1 MPTSRTI
8 QSSVLLKWENPPS
21 RFSNTG
27 LSITLATLHL
37 QKREELSPS
46 SMEVTGTSGLVPSPQ
61 SEAVA
66 SELQELSLQPA
77 PDPVPLQERKNVLQ
91 LKLQQR
97 RTREELVSQGI
108 MPPLKSP
115 AAFHEQRRSLER
127 ARTEDYL
134 KRKIRCRPERS
145 ELVRMHI
152 LEETSAEPSL
162 QAKQLQLKRARLADD
177 LNDKISHRPGPIEL
191 VHKNI
196 LSVSCPVHSPLDSP
210 KGTGGE
216 SSSLDED
223 SSDALSPDQPTSHDS
238 PLSAVPQLSPSDVLT
253 QNGDMSPS
261 QFLTQSPPPPP
272 PPPSQVNGSD
282 SSPFPKMTNGMTGT
296 SVNSR
301 TSAGQVKQSQAK
313 STSERPPQRP
323 KKPKDNKPK
332 VKKLKYHQYIP
343 PDQKADK
350 ERPPQ
355 MDSSYA
361 KLLQQ
366 QQLFL
371 QLQILSQQQQHY
383 NYHTIL
389 PAPPKPP
396 SEQSPTANS
405 GPSPSRSVPT
415 TTTPTPSSQSGA
427 ARQSQTAVGGAKPGT
442 LPANLD
448 EFKVAELK
456 QELKLRG
463 LTVSGTKNDLIERLR
478 NYQEQN
484 GGTAAVV
491 KNGMS
496 QPSQQGMTSAVSA
509 VTTSP
514 TTTTTPDHQSGEG
527 GFKLALSSLA
537 HVVPGR
543 VMRFGSTSS
552 SPPVSP
558 TPSERSLA
566 GMSPDETSCN
576 GDMFGEMVS
585 SPLTQLTLHPSPQHP
600 SNVSPLSQPLSKV
613 KEEIQSS
620 CSLSRPS
627 PATCQPP
634 EPLPGAATDLMDKD
648 QMLQE
653 KDKQIE
659 ELTRMLRQKQRL
671 VETLR
676 SQLEQ
681 GKMAGGIVSEK
692 EGTESSRTLSEV
704 KPQTLIKASAI
715 QPPTLPNGTVV
726 KVKKEVEPEEGM
738 DGITEEAQ
746 AKKAA
751 QPMQCSQE
759 TLLRLQQIHRLQV
772 QQAEQQKQT
781 LQQSQ
786 VQPPKVEEAKSNP
799 QKLQQQKKEAH
810 ILLHQQQQLQQL
822 IIQQTQQKQLQA
834 QQKLA
839 QQKLAQQK
847 LSQQKLVQQNQL
859 RQTQGQVQQSQQ
871 KNQVQLKQV
880 QVQIQ
885 KPAVNPTQQR
895 KQLRAQQRQQ
905 QRQQTTAVTTQ
916 QVTPVFINQ
925 QNGTQIHTQA
935 ISLDLLKANGTPT
948 LVTDSNGNHYLIALT
963 SNTTDGQNGVSS
975 LAKTN
980 GRITLQ
986 RLQSTPTKLPSSDS
1000 QSKEQPEAE
1009 PVSQP
1014 IKKGQKAGLHLD
1026 TNGVPQASL
1035 SVTAP
1040 PNLQPFFDDMSD
1052 SESQN
1057 NFSSLKREEVCPPYD
1072 RHTLFTPPS
1081 PKPNISLPTQRSK
1094 ENALNSQQM
1103 DDLFDILLKSGE
1115 IPGFKA
1121 NPDPSLAPLHSDPP
1135 SPSSLPSQ
1143 LHLSPPTPKEPLVS
1157 PQPSV
1162 GEPCTGSGRLE
1173 DFLES
1178 TTGAP
1183 LLGVEPDGDL
1193 TLIDDLHSQ
1202 MLSTPS
1208 ILDHPPSPMDTSDLG
1223 FSTHST
1229 GLDFGDPTL
1238 DSMDWLDISMVGS
1251 ASGGRG
1257 GSEGGRGGSGGAGD
1271 GGTSLAP
1278 LAPHTPPSVFSTD
1291 FLDSTDLQLHWESC
1305 L

>member
-1 MPTSRTI
+1 
-8 QSSVLLKWENPPS
+8 
-21 RFSNTG
+21 
-27 LSITLATLHL
+27 
-37 QKREELSPS
+37 
-46 SMEVTGTSGLVPSPQ
+46 
-61 SEAVA
+61 
-66 SELQELSLQPA
+66 
-77 PDPVPLQERKNVLQ
+77 
-91 LKLQQR
+91 
-97 RTREELVSQGI
+97 

-134 KRKIRCRPERS
+134 KRKIRSRPERS

-196 LSVSCPVHSPLDSP
+196 LSVACPLQQSLLDSP
-210 KGTGGE
+210 KGAGGE

-223 SSDALSPDQPTSHDS
+223 SSDALSPDQLTSHDS

-253 QNGDMSPS
+253 HNGDISPT
-261 QFLTQSPPPPP
+261 QFLAQPRPPPPP
-272 PPPSQVNGSD
+272 PAPQVNGSD
-282 SSPFPKMTNGMTGT
+282 SSPAPKLANGTTVSSATSRSTTGQMKAKT
-296 SVNSR
+296 S
-301 TSAGQVKQSQAK
+301 
-313 STSERPPQRP
+313 SERPPQRP

-350 ERPPQ
+350 ERPPL

-371 QLQILSQQQQHY
+371 HLQILSQQQQHY

-389 PAPPKPP
+389 PAPPKPLT
-396 SEQSPTANS
+396 EQPPTTNS
-405 GPSPSRSVPT
+405 GPSPSRSIPT
-415 TTTPTPSSQSGA
+415 TTTTAPSNQSGA
-427 ARQSQTAVGGAKPGT
+427 ARQSQTAMGGAKPST

-484 GGTAAVV
+484 GGAAAVL
-491 KNGMS
+491 KNGAS
-496 QPSQQGMTSAVSA
+496 HPSQQGANMATS
-509 VTTSP
+509 TIT
-514 TTTTTPDHQSGEG
+514 
-527 GFKLALSSLA
+527 SSLA
-537 HVVPGR
+537 TATTPEHPTAAAVPAR

-566 GMSPDETSCN
+566 GMSPDEASCN
-576 GDMFGEMVS
+576 GDLFGEMVS

-600 SNVSPLSQPLSKV
+600 SNISPLSQPLSV

-620 CSLSRPS
+620 CCLSRSLSS
-627 PATCQPP
+627 SGQP
-634 EPLPGAATDLMDKD
+634 EPLPCLGLDTSALDKD

-653 KDKQIE
+653 KDKKIE
-659 ELTRMLRQKQRL
+659 ELTRMLKQKQRL

-681 GKMAGGIVSEK
+681 GKMAGGLLVEK
-692 EGTESSRTLSEV
+692 EGSE
-704 KPQTLIKASAI
+704 KSKTNTLIKASAI
-715 QPPTLPNGTVV
+715 QPPTLPNGFVV
-726 KVKKEVEPEEGM
+726 KIKKEVELEEGM
-738 DGITEEAQ
+738 EGVTEEAQ
-746 AKKAA
+746 AKKQP

-759 TLLRLQQIHRLQV
+759 TLFRLQQIHRLQ
-772 QQAEQQKQT
+772 QAEQQKRQLQQPK

-786 VQPPKVEEAKSNP
+786 KATEAKSNP
-799 QKLQQQKKEAH
+799 QKQQQQRKEAQ
-810 ILLHQQQQLQQL
+810 IVLHQQQRIQQL
-822 IIQQTQQKQLQA
+822 IIQQTKQKQLQA
-834 QQKLA
+834 EQKLAQQKLVQQKLA
-839 QQKLAQQK
+839 QQKP
-847 LSQQKLVQQNQL
+847 VQQNQL
-859 RQTQGQVQQSQQ
+859 KQTQGQVQQSQQ
-871 KNQVQLKQV
+871 KNQAQLKQV
-880 QVQIQ
+880 QVQVQNQTVVSQ
-885 KPAVNPTQQR
+885 KPAGNPLQQR
-895 KQLRAQQRQQ
+895 KQLKAHLRHQQK
-905 QRQQTTAVTTQ
+905 QQTTAVTTQ
-916 QVTPVFINQ
+916 QVTPVLINQ

-935 ISLDLLKANGTPT
+935 ISLDLLKANGAPT

-963 SNTTDGQNGVSS
+963 SHTTDGQNGVSS
-975 LAKTN
+975 LAKSN

-986 RLQSTPTKLPSSDS
+986 RLQSSPSKLPSTDG
-1000 QSKEQPEAE
+1000 QSKEQTEAVS
-1009 PVSQP
+1009 VSQP
-1014 IKKGQKAGLHLD
+1014 IKKGQKSGLHLD
-1026 TNGVPQASL
+1026 TDGVSQPSM

-1040 PNLQPFFDDMSD
+1040 PNLQPFFGDVSD
-1052 SESQN
+1052 SENQSN
-1057 NFSSLKREEVCPPYD
+1057 LISSLKREEVCPPYD

-1081 PKPNISLPTQRSK
+1081 PKPNTSLPTQRSK
-1094 ENALNSQQM
+1094 ENSMNSQQM

-1135 SPSSLPSQ
+1135 SPTSPPSP
-1143 LHLSPPTPKEPLVS
+1143 LHLSPPTPTESLIS
-1157 PQPSV
+1157 QQPSV
-1162 GEPCTGSGRLE
+1162 GEPCSGSGRLE

-1183 LLGVEPDGDL
+1183 LLGVEPDGGL
-1193 TLIDDLHSQ
+1193 TLIDDLHSE

-1223 FSTHST
+1223 FSPHST

-1238 DSMDWLDISMVGS
+1238 DSMDWLDVSMVGS
-1251 ASGGRG
+1251 ASGGSG
-1257 GSEGGRGGSGGAGD
+1257 GSGVGRGGGTGEGD

-1278 LAPHTPPSVFSTD
+1278 LAPHTPPSVFSAD

>member
-1 MPTSRTI
+1 MIMLDT
-8 QSSVLLKWENPPS
+8 NHC
-21 RFSNTG
+21 
-27 LSITLATLHL
+27 LSF
-37 QKREELSPS
+37 E
-46 SMEVTGTSGLVPSPQ
+46 PSPPG
-61 SEAVA
+61 SPLMGEDMEKAV
-66 SELQELSLQPA
+66 LMMDHDRLVYHSLK
-77 PDPVPLQERKNVLQ
+77 EVLQ

-196 LSVSCPVHSPLDSP
+196 LSVDCPVHSPLE
-210 KGTGGE
+210 GE

-223 SSDALSPDQPTSHDS
+223 SSDALSPDQLTNHDS
-238 PLSAVPQLSPSDVLT
+238 PSSAVPQLSPSDVLT
-253 QNGDMSPS
+253 QNGDMSPT
-261 QFLTQSPPPPP
+261 QFITESPPPPP
-272 PPPSQVNGSD
+272 PPPPPPLPPPPPPQVNGSD
-282 SSPFPKMTNGMTGT
+282 SSPFPKVTNGTTVT
-296 SVNSR
+296 SINSR
-301 TSAGQVKQSQAK
+301 PSTGHLKVRSQCKTSSD
-313 STSERPPQRP
+313 RPPHRP
-323 KKPKDNKPK
+323 KKPKDSKPK

-361 KLLQQ
+361 KLLHQ

-371 QLQILSQQQQHY
+371 QLQILNQQQQHY

-396 SEQSPTANS
+396 TEQLPTTNS

-415 TTTPTPSSQSGA
+415 TTTPTHQSGA
-427 ARQSQTAVGGAKPGT
+427 VRQSQAAVGGAKPST

-484 GGTAAVV
+484 GGTAL
-491 KNGMS
+491 KNGIS
-496 QPSQQGMTSAVSA
+496 QASQQGTITSSA
-509 VTTSP
+509 N
-514 TTTTTPDHQSGEG
+514 TTTTPDHQSGEG
-527 GFKLALSSLA
+527 GFKLDLSSLGQ
-537 HVVPGR
+537 VIPGR

-552 SPPVSP
+552 SPPMSP

-600 SNVSPLSQPLSKV
+600 SNISPLSKV

-627 PATCQPP
+627 PASCQPP
-634 EPLPGAATDLMDKD
+634 EVLSGGTMDTSSLDKD

-681 GKMAGGIVSEK
+681 GKTTGGVALEK
-692 EGTESSRTLSEV
+692 EGSEGSRTSMTEV
-704 KPQTLIKASAI
+704 KLQTLIKASAI
-715 QPPTLPNGTVV
+715 QPPTLPNGVVV
-726 KVKKEVEPEEGM
+726 KVKKEAEPEEGM
-738 DGITEEAQ
+738 DGVTEAAQ
-746 AKKAA
+746 AKRAL

-759 TLLRLQQIHRLQV
+759 TLLRLQQIHRLQF
-772 QQAEQQKQT
+772 QQAEQQKQSGQVP
-781 LQQSQ
+781 LQ
-786 VQPPKVEEAKSNP
+786 KVAEAVSNP
-799 QKLQQQKKEAH
+799 QKLQQQKKEAQ

-839 QQKLAQQK
+839 QHKLAQQKLAQQK
-847 LSQQKLVQQNQL
+847 LSQQKLAQQNQL
-859 RQTQGQVQQSQQ
+859 KQTQAQQSQQ
-871 KNQVQLKQV
+871 KNQVQLKPV

-885 KPAVNPTQQR
+885 KPAVSQAQLRKQQR
-895 KQLRAQQRQQ
+895 ALQRQQ
-905 QRQQTTAVTTQ
+905 QRQQTAAVATQ
-916 QVTPVFINQ
+916 QVNPVLISQ

-948 LVTDSNGNHYLIALT
+948 LVTDGNGNHYLIALT
-963 SNTTDGQNGVSS
+963 SHTADGQNGGSS
-975 LAKTN
+975 LAKPN

-986 RLQSTPTKLPSSDS
+986 RLQSTPSKLPSTDS
-1000 QSKEQPEAE
+1000 QSKEP
-1009 PVSQP
+1009 PVTEP

-1026 TNGVPQASL
+1026 TNGVPQPSL
-1035 SVTAP
+1035 SATAP

-1052 SESQN
+1052 SESQSN
-1057 NFSSLKREEVCPPYD
+1057 LVSSYKREEVCPPYD

-1081 PKPNISLPTQRSK
+1081 PKCNTSLPSQRSK
-1094 ENALNSQQM
+1094 ENGVNSQQM

-1115 IPGFKA
+1115 IPGFRA

-1135 SPSSLPSQ
+1135 SPSSPPSP
-1143 LHLSPPTPKEPLVS
+1143 LHLSPPTPTEPLIS
-1157 PQPSV
+1157 PQPCV

-1178 TTGAP
+1178 TTGGP
-1183 LLGVEPDGDL
+1183 LLGVEPGGGL

-1223 FSTHST
+1223 FSPHSA

-1238 DSMDWLDISMVGS
+1238 DSMDWLDISMGGS
-1251 ASGGRG
+1251 ASGGSG
-1257 GSEGGRGGSGGAGD
+1257 GSAGRGGGGGGAGDGD

-1278 LAPHTPPSVFSTD
+1278 LVPHTPPSVFSTD

>member
-1 MPTSRTI
+1 
-8 QSSVLLKWENPPS
+8 
-21 RFSNTG
+21 
-27 LSITLATLHL
+27 
-37 QKREELSPS
+37 
-46 SMEVTGTSGLVPSPQ
+46 
-61 SEAVA
+61 
-66 SELQELSLQPA
+66 
-77 PDPVPLQERKNVLQ
+77 
-91 LKLQQR
+91 
-97 RTREELVSQGI
+97 

-134 KRKIRCRPERS
+134 KRKIRSRPERS

-196 LSVSCPVHSPLDSP
+196 LSVTCPLQHSLLDSP
-210 KGTGGE
+210 KGAGGE

-223 SSDALSPDQPTSHDS
+223 SSDALSPDQLTNHDS
-238 PLSAVPQLSPSDVLT
+238 PLSAVPQLSPSDAVA
-253 QNGDMSPS
+253 QNGDLSPT
-261 QFLTQSPPPPP
+261 QFAQPPPPP
-272 PPPSQVNGSD
+272 PPPPTPQVNGSPA
-282 SSPFPKMTNGMTGT
+282 SPPPKLTNGTTVTLG
-296 SVNSR
+296 NSR
-301 TSAGQVKQSQAK
+301 PTGHIKSQAK
-313 STSERPPQRP
+313 TTSDRPPQRP

-396 SEQSPTANS
+396 TEQPPATNS
-405 GPSPSRSVPT
+405 GPSPSRSAPT
-415 TTTPTPSSQSGA
+415 TTTMASSNQSGN
-427 ARQSQTAVGGAKPGT
+427 ARQGQTAGAKPGT

-484 GGTAAVV
+484 GGGGATVL
-491 KNGMS
+491 KNGMLP
-496 QPSQQGMTSAVSA
+496 PSQQGVAIAS
-509 VTTSP
+509 SP
-514 TTTTTPDHQSGEG
+514 TATAAAAAPDTQPGEC

-537 HVVPGR
+537 HAVPGR

-600 SNVSPLSQPLSKV
+600 SNISPLSQPLSKV
-613 KEEIQSS
+613 KEETQSP
-620 CSLSRPS
+620 CSLAKSSAASGQTPES
-627 PATCQPP
+627 LPAVAMDTSSV
-634 EPLPGAATDLMDKD
+634 DKD

-681 GKMAGGIVSEK
+681 GKMTGGSVTEK
-692 EGTESSRTLSEV
+692 EGSEKSKSSPEV
-704 KPQTLIKASAI
+704 KLQTLIKASAI
-715 QPPTLPNGTVV
+715 QPPTLPNGVVV
-726 KVKKEVEPEEGM
+726 KVKKEVESEEEM
-738 DGITEEAQ
+738 EGITEEALV
-746 AKKAA
+746 KKLA

-772 QQAEQQKQT
+772 QQAEQQKQQQ
-781 LQQSQ
+781 LQQPKQQQGQ
-786 VQPPKVEEAKSNP
+786 VQLQKAPEAKANP
-799 QKLQQQKKEAH
+799 QKQQQQQKKEAQ
-810 ILLHQQQQLQQL
+810 ILLQQQQHLQQL

-847 LSQQKLVQQNQL
+847 LAQQKLAQQKLAQQNQL
-859 RQTQGQVQQSQQ
+859 KQTQGQVQQSQQ
-871 KNQVQLKQV
+871 KSQVQLKQV

-885 KPAVNPTQQR
+885 NQTAAGQKPAVTQTQQR
-895 KQLRAQQRQQ
+895 KQQKTQHRQQ
-905 QRQQTTAVTTQ
+905 QKQQTATVATQ

-935 ISLDLLKANGTPT
+935 ISLDLLKASGTPT

-963 SNTTDGQNGVSS
+963 SHTTESQNGVSP

-986 RLQSTPTKLPSSDS
+986 RLQSTPSKLPSNDS
-1000 QSKEQPEAE
+1000 QSKEQTEAE

-1026 TNGVPQASL
+1026 TNGVPQPSL
-1035 SVTAP
+1035 PATAP

-1052 SESQN
+1052 SESQSSLI
-1057 NFSSLKREEVCPPYD
+1057 SSLK
-1072 RHTLFTPPS
+1072 
-1081 PKPNISLPTQRSK
+1081 
-1094 ENALNSQQM
+1094 ENGVNSQHM

-1135 SPSSLPSQ
+1135 SPSSPPSP
-1143 LHLSPPTPKEPLVS
+1143 LHLSPPTPTSPLIS

-1183 LLGVEPDGDL
+1183 LLGVEPDGGL

-1223 FSTHST
+1223 FSPHSA
-1229 GLDFGDPTL
+1229 GLDFGDAAL

-1251 ASGGRG
+1251 GSGGSGGGGGGGRG
-1257 GSEGGRGGSGGAGD
+1257 GGGGGGAGEGD

-1278 LAPHTPPSVFSTD
+1278 LAPHTPPSVFSAD

>member
-1 MPTSRTI
+1 
-8 QSSVLLKWENPPS
+8 
-21 RFSNTG
+21 
-27 LSITLATLHL
+27 
-37 QKREELSPS
+37 
-46 SMEVTGTSGLVPSPQ
+46 MEVPGTPGLASSPQ
-61 SEAVA
+61 SEAVTN
-66 SELQELSLQPA
+66 ELQELSLQPGS
-77 PDPVPLQERKNVLQ
+77 DPLPLQERKNVLQ

-134 KRKIRCRPERS
+134 KRKIRSRPERS

-196 LSVSCPVHSPLDSP
+196 LSVDCPVHSPLDSP
-210 KGTGGE
+210 KGE

-223 SSDALSPDQPTSHDS
+223 SSDALSPDQLTNHDS
-238 PLSAVPQLSPSDVLT
+238 PLGAVPQLSPSDVVT
-253 QNGDMSPS
+253 QNGDMSPT
-261 QFLTQSPPPPP
+261 QFITQSPPPPP
-272 PPPSQVNGSD
+272 PPPPPQVNGSD
-282 SSPFPKMTNGMTGT
+282 SSPFTKITNGTT
-296 SVNSR
+296 VTISNSR
-301 TSAGQVKQSQAK
+301 PSTGHVKSQGKTSSD
-313 STSERPPQRP
+313 RPPQRP
-323 KKPKDNKPK
+323 KKPKDSKPK

-371 QLQILSQQQQHY
+371 QLQILNQQQQHY

-396 SEQSPTANS
+396 TEQPPTTNS
-405 GPSPSRSVPT
+405 GPSPSRSIPT
-415 TTTPTPSSQSGA
+415 TTTTSSSNQSGN
-427 ARQSQTAVGGAKPGT
+427 ARQSQTAVGGAKPCT

-463 LTVSGTKNDLIERLR
+463 LTVSGTKNDLLERLR

-484 GGTAAVV
+484 GGTTAIL
-491 KNGMS
+491 KNS
-496 QPSQQGMTSAVSA
+496 ISQQGLHAATTAAGTVTS
-509 VTTSP
+509 SP
-514 TTTTTPDHQSGEG
+514 TTTSTPDHQPGEC
-527 GFKLALSSLA
+527 GFKLDLASLGQ
-537 HVVPGR
+537 VIPGR

-552 SPPVSP
+552 SPPMSP

-585 SPLTQLTLHPSPQHP
+585 SPLTQLTLHPSPKHP
-600 SNVSPLSQPLSKV
+600 SNVSPLSKV

-627 PATCQPP
+627 PCPP
-634 EPLPGAATDLMDKD
+634 QESVLGVAMDTSSLDKD

-681 GKMAGGIVSEK
+681 GKMAGGAASEK
-692 EGTESSRTLSEV
+692 EGSEKSKMCPEV
-704 KPQTLIKASAI
+704 KLQTLIKASAI
-715 QPPTLPNGTVV
+715 QPPTLPNGIVV

-738 DGITEEAQ
+738 EGVTE

-751 QPMQCSQE
+751 GPMQCSQE
-759 TLLRLQQIHRLQV
+759 TLLRLQQIHRLQI
-772 QQAEQQKQT
+772 QQAEQQRQTPQLKQ
-781 LQQSQ
+781 QQQKAAETVSS
-786 VQPPKVEEAKSNP
+786 A
-799 QKLQQQKKEAH
+799 QKLQQQKKEAQ
-810 ILLHQQQQLQQL
+810 ILLQQQQQLQQL

-839 QQKLAQQK
+839 QQRLAQQK
-847 LSQQKLVQQNQL
+847 LSQQKLNQL
-859 RQTQGQVQQSQQ
+859 KQTQGQVQQSQQ

-885 KPAVNPTQQR
+885 KPAMSQTQQR
-895 KQLRAQQRQQ
+895 KQQRAQQRQQ
-905 QRQQTTAVTTQ
+905 QRQQTAAVTTQ

-948 LVTDSNGNHYLIALT
+948 LITDTNGNHYLIALT
-963 SNTTDGQNGVSS
+963 SQTTDGQNGVSS
-975 LAKTN
+975 LAKPN

-986 RLQSTPTKLPSSDS
+986 RLQSTPSKLPSTDS
-1000 QSKEQPEAE
+1000 QSKEAPEAE
-1009 PVSQP
+1009 P

-1026 TNGVPQASL
+1026 TNGAPQPSL

-1040 PNLQPFFDDMSD
+1040 PNLQPFFDDVSD
-1052 SESQN
+1052 GESQN
-1057 NFSSLKREEVCPPYD
+1057 NLVSSLKRDVCPPYD

-1081 PKPNISLPTQRSK
+1081 PKPNTSLPPQRSK
-1094 ENALNSQQM
+1094 QENGVNSQQM

-1115 IPGFKA
+1115 IPGFKS

-1135 SPSSLPSQ
+1135 SPSSPRSP
-1143 LHLSPPTPKEPLVS
+1143 LHLSPPTPTEPLLS
-1157 PQPSV
+1157 PQPPA
-1162 GEPCTGSGRLE
+1162 GPPCPGSGRLE

-1183 LLGVEPDGDL
+1183 LLGVEPDGGL

-1223 FSTHST
+1223 FSPHST

-1238 DSMDWLDISMVGS
+1238 DSMDWLDISMVG
-1251 ASGGRG
+1251 GGG
-1257 GSEGGRGGSGGAGD
+1257 GGSGGAPEGRGGREGGGD
-1271 GGTSLAP
+1271 GGGTSLAP
-1278 LAPHTPPSVFSTD
+1278 LVPHTPPSVFSTD

>member
-1 MPTSRTI
+1 MIMLDT
-8 QSSVLLKWENPPS
+8 NHC
-21 RFSNTG
+21 
-27 LSITLATLHL
+27 LSF
-37 QKREELSPS
+37 E
-46 SMEVTGTSGLVPSPQ
+46 PSPPG
-61 SEAVA
+61 SPPMGEDMEKAGLTMDHDRHVYH
-66 SELQELSLQPA
+66 SLK
-77 PDPVPLQERKNVLQ
+77 EVLQ

-134 KRKIRCRPERS
+134 KRKIRSRPERS

-210 KGTGGE
+210 KGAGGE

-223 SSDALSPDQPTSHDS
+223 SSDALSPDQLTNHDS

-253 QNGDMSPS
+253 QNGDMSPT
-261 QFLTQSPPPPP
+261 QFITQSPPPPP
-272 PPPSQVNGSD
+272 PPPPPPQVNGSD
-282 SSPFPKMTNGMTGT
+282 SSPFPKLTNGTTLT
-296 SVNSR
+296 SANSR
-301 TSAGQVKQSQAK
+301 PSTGQVKQSQTK
-313 STSERPPQRP
+313 TSSDRPPQRP
-323 KKPKDNKPK
+323 KKPKDSKPK

-361 KLLQQ
+361 KLLHQ

-371 QLQILSQQQQHY
+371 QLQILNQQQQHY

-396 SEQSPTANS
+396 SEQPPTSNS
-405 GPSPSRSVPT
+405 GPSPSRSAPMT
-415 TTTPTPSSQSGA
+415 TTTSAPSNQSGT
-427 ARQSQTAVGGAKPGT
+427 ARQSQAAVGGAKPST

-484 GGTAAVV
+484 GGTTVV
-491 KNGMS
+491 SKNGTTS
-496 QPSQQGMTSAVSA
+496 QPSQQGATSASS
-509 VTTSP
+509 TITSSP

-537 HVVPGR
+537 QVVPGR

-600 SNVSPLSQPLSKV
+600 SNVSPLSQNLSKV
-613 KEEIQSS
+613 KDEIQSS

-627 PATCQPP
+627 PVSCQPP
-634 EPLPGAATDLMDKD
+634 ESLSGVAMDTMDKD

-681 GKMAGGIVSEK
+681 GKMAGGVVLA
-692 EGTESSRTLSEV
+692 ESKTSSEV
-704 KPQTLIKASAI
+704 KLQTLIKASAI
-715 QPPTLPNGTVV
+715 QPPILPNGILV
-726 KVKKEVEPEEGM
+726 KVKKEAEPEEGM
-738 DGITEEAQ
+738 EGVAEEAQ
-746 AKKAA
+746 SKKPA

-772 QQAEQQKQT
+772 QQQAEQQKQT
-781 LQQSQ
+781 LQQGQ
-786 VQPPKVEEAKSNP
+786 VQLQKVAEAKTNP
-799 QKLQQQKKEAH
+799 QRLQQPKKDAQ

-847 LSQQKLVQQNQL
+847 LSQQKLLQQNQL
-859 RQTQGQVQQSQQ
+859 KQTQGQVQQSQQ

-885 KPAVNPTQQR
+885 KPAVNQSQQK
-895 KQLRAQQRQQ
+895 KQLKAQQRQQ
-905 QRQQTTAVTTQ
+905 QKQQTAAVTTQ
-916 QVTPVFINQ
+916 QVAPVFINQ

-986 RLQSTPTKLPSSDS
+986 RLQSTPSKLPSTDS

-1026 TNGVPQASL
+1026 TNGVPQPSL

-1052 SESQN
+1052 SESQS

-1081 PKPNISLPTQRSK
+1081 PKPNTSLPPQRSK
-1094 ENALNSQQM
+1094 QENGVNSQQM

-1135 SPSSLPSQ
+1135 SPSSPPSP
-1143 LHLSPPTPKEPLVS
+1143 LHLSPPTPTEPLIS

-1183 LLGVEPDGDL
+1183 LLGVEPDGGL

-1223 FSTHST
+1223 FSPHST

-1251 ASGGRG
+1251 GGGGGSGGGRG
-1257 GSEGGRGGSGGAGD
+1257 GGGGGGGGGAGD

-1278 LAPHTPPSVFSTD
+1278 LAPHTPPSVFSAD

>member
-1 MPTSRTI
+1 M
-8 QSSVLLKWENPPS
+8 
-21 RFSNTG
+21 
-27 LSITLATLHL
+27 ATLDPL
-37 QKREELSPS
+37 QGADPS
-46 SMEVTGTSGLVPSPQ
+46 AGTMEVPGKSGSAPSPQ
-61 SEAVA
+61 SEAVTN
-66 SELQELSLQPA
+66 ELQELSLQPA
-77 PDPVPLQERKNVLQ
+77 PNLLPIQERKNVLQ

-134 KRKIRCRPERS
+134 KRKIRSRPERS

-162 QAKQLQLKRARLADD
+162 QAKQLKLKRARLADD

-196 LSVSCPVHSPLDSP
+196 LSVSCPLQSSLLDSP
-210 KGTGGE
+210 KGAGGE

-223 SSDALSPDQPTSHDS
+223 SSDALSPDQLANHDS
-238 PLSAVPQLSPSDVLT
+238 PLSAVTQLSPSHVLA
-253 QNGDMSPS
+253 QNGDMSPT
-261 QFLTQSPPPPP
+261 QFLTQPPPPP
-272 PPPSQVNGSD
+272 PPPLVSLSD
-282 SSPFPKMTNGMTGT
+282 PPPLPKITNGL
-296 SVNSR
+296 SLSSR
-301 TSAGQVKQSQAK
+301 LSSGHLKSQAK
-313 STSERPPQRP
+313 MSSDRPPQRS
-323 KKPKDNKPK
+323 KKPKDHKPK

-389 PAPPKPP
+389 PAPPKPQADQPP
-396 SEQSPTANS
+396 SSSS
-405 GPSPSRSVPT
+405 GPSPSRTALT
-415 TTTPTPSSQSGA
+415 TTTTAPSAQTTA
-427 ARQSQTAVGGAKPGT
+427 ARQSQAAAAGAKPTT

-484 GGTAAVV
+484 GNTAAAL
-491 KNGMS
+491 KNATP
-496 QPSQQGMTSAVSA
+496 QLVQQASASA
-509 VTTSP
+509 ATTN
-514 TTTTTPDHQSGEG
+514 TTASASNTTPTFDHQLADGAC
-527 GFKLALSSLA
+527 FKLALSSLA
-537 HVVPGR
+537 QAVPGR

-566 GMSPDETSCN
+566 GLSPDETSCN
-576 GDMFGEMVS
+576 GDMFGEMVT

-600 SNVSPLSQPLSKV
+600 SNMASLPQPYSVV

-620 CSLSRPS
+620 CSMSKSSSKDPPAAGAMETLS
-627 PATCQPP
+627 
-634 EPLPGAATDLMDKD
+634 LDKD

-681 GKMAGGIVSEK
+681 GKMVAGAVVVKKEGSEK
-692 EGTESSRTLSEV
+692 SRTPAEAKL
-704 KPQTLIKASAI
+704 QTLIKASSA
-715 QPPTLPNGTVV
+715 QLPALPNGAALTV
-726 KVKKEVEPEEGM
+726 KEEVEPEKGMEGV
-738 DGITEEAQ
+738 TEEAQ
-746 AKKAA
+746 AKRLA

-759 TLLRLQQIHRLQV
+759 TLLRLQQIHRLQL
-772 QQAEQQKQT
+772 QQAE
-781 LQQSQ
+781 LQQQ
-786 VQPPKVEEAKSNP
+786 QAKLQKDSEGKANP
-799 QKLQQQKKEAH
+799 HKQQQQQKKKEAQL
-810 ILLHQQQQLQQL
+810 LLHQQQLQHL

-839 QQKLAQQK
+839 QQNQVKQTQGDVPAQQK
-847 LSQQKLVQQNQL
+847 NPVHKS
-859 RQTQGQVQQSQQ
+859 
-871 KNQVQLKQV
+871 QVQLKQV

-885 KPAVNPTQQR
+885 NQKAAVSQR
-895 KQLRAQQRQQ
+895 KQQRLQQRLQHKQQ
-905 QRQQTTAVTTQ
+905 SAAASAQ
-916 QVTPVFINQ
+916 QVTPVIINQ
-925 QNGTQIHTQA
+925 QNGTPLQTQA
-935 ISLDLLKANGTPT
+935 IALDLKANGVPT
-948 LVTDSNGNHYLIALT
+948 LVTDSNGNHYLIAL
-963 SNTTDGQNGVSS
+963 SGHARDRQNGVSS
-975 LAKTN
+975 LAKIN

-986 RLQSTPTKLPSSDS
+986 RLQSSPSKLPSTDS
-1000 QSKEQPEAE
+1000 QSKQQPVAE

-1014 IKKGQKAGLHLD
+1014 DKKGQKAALHLD
-1026 TNGVPQASL
+1026 TNGSPHPSL
-1035 SVTAP
+1035 SHTAP
-1040 PNLQPFFDDMSD
+1040 PSLQPFFDDMPD
-1052 SESQN
+1052 TESQSN
-1057 NFSSLKREEVCPPYD
+1057 LMSSLKRKEEVCVPYD

-1081 PKPNISLPTQRSK
+1081 PKQNASLPPQRSK
-1094 ENALNSQQM
+1094 ENGVNNQQM

-1135 SPSSLPSQ
+1135 SPSIPSSP
-1143 LHLSPPTPKEPLVS
+1143 LHLSPPTLTDPFSSQLRA
-1157 PQPSV
+1157 
-1162 GEPCTGSGRLE
+1162 GEPRSGGGRLE

-1183 LLGVEPDGDL
+1183 LLGMEPDGGGL

-1208 ILDHPPSPMDTSDLG
+1208 ILDHPPSPMDTSDLS
-1223 FSTHST
+1223 FSHHSA

-1238 DSMDWLDISMVGS
+1238 DSMDWLDISMGN
-1251 ASGGRG
+1251 GGG
-1257 GSEGGRGGSGGAGD
+1257 GGVENGGTRVGGAACDRD
-1271 GGTSLAP
+1271 GGTSLTP
-1278 LAPHTPPSVFSTD
+1278 LVPHTPPSVFSAD

>member
-1 MPTSRTI
+1 MIMLDT
-8 QSSVLLKWENPPS
+8 NHC
-21 RFSNTG
+21 
-27 LSITLATLHL
+27 LSFD
-37 QKREELSPS
+37 PS
-46 SMEVTGTSGLVPSPQ
+46 SLGSPPVAEDMEKADLKMDHDRLVYH
-61 SEAVA
+61 
-66 SELQELSLQPA
+66 SLK
-77 PDPVPLQERKNVLQ
+77 EVLQ

-115 AAFHEQRRSLER
+115 AAFHEQRKSLER

-134 KRKIRCRPERS
+134 KRKIRSRPERS

-162 QAKQLQLKRARLADD
+162 QAKQLKLKRARLADD

-196 LSVSCPVHSPLDSP
+196 LSVSCPLQHSLLDSP
-210 KGTGGE
+210 KGAGGE

-223 SSDALSPDQPTSHDS
+223 SSDALSPDQLTNQDS
-238 PLSAVPQLSPSDVLT
+238 PLSAATQLSPSDRLA
-253 QNGDMSPS
+253 QNGDISPT
-261 QFLTQSPPPPP
+261 QFLTQPPPPLP
-272 PPPSQVNGSD
+272 HPPSPLVNMSESSSLPKVPSGTPLASAPLRLPSGQIKSQSKTSSD
-282 SSPFPKMTNGMTGT
+282 
-296 SVNSR
+296 
-301 TSAGQVKQSQAK
+301 
-313 STSERPPQRP
+313 RPPQRL
-323 KKPKDNKPK
+323 KKPKENKPK

-350 ERPPQ
+350 EQPPQ

-389 PAPPKPP
+389 PAPPKPQA
-396 SEQSPTANS
+396 EQPPTTSS
-405 GPSPSRSVPT
+405 GPSPSRSAHT
-415 TTTPTPSSQSGA
+415 TTTTAPSGQTSA
-427 ARQSQTAVGGAKPGT
+427 ARQSQTAVGGAKPAT
-442 LPANLD
+442 LPPNLD

-484 GGTAAVV
+484 GSSTTVLKTGS
-491 KNGMS
+491 S
-496 QPSQQGMTSAVSA
+496 QSSQQGSISAAS
-509 VTTSP
+509 TT
-514 TTTTTPDHQSGEG
+514 
-527 GFKLALSSLA
+527 ALSSNTTSSEQPSAENGLKIALSTLA
-537 HVVPGR
+537 QAVPGR

-558 TPSERSLA
+558 TPSEGSLA
-566 GMSPDETSCN
+566 GLSPDEASCN

-600 SNVSPLSQPLSKV
+600 SNVASLSHPFSVV

-620 CSLSRPS
+620 CSLSRS
-627 PATCQPP
+627 TSGSVQPK
-634 EPLPGAATDLMDKD
+634 ESLLGVSMDTSSMEKD

-659 ELTRMLRQKQRL
+659 ELTRMLRQKQQL

-681 GKMAGGIVSEK
+681 GKMAAGVVVKK
-692 EGTESSRTLSEV
+692 EGNELSRTSSEV
-704 KPQTLIKASAI
+704 KLQTLIKASAI
-715 QPPTLPNGTVV
+715 QPPVLPNGMVPTV
-726 KVKKEVEPEEGM
+726 KEEVEPEKGMEGV
-738 DGITEEAQ
+738 TKEARG
-746 AKKAA
+746 KKPS

-759 TLLRLQQIHRLQV
+759 TLLRLQQIQRLQL
-772 QQAEQQKQT
+772 QADQHKQ
-781 LQQSQ
+781 QQSQ
-786 VQPPKVEEAKSNP
+786 VQLQRNPDAKVSSPK
-799 QKLQQQKKEAH
+799 QQEQTKETQ
-810 ILLHQQQQLQQL
+810 ILLQQQQLQQL
-822 IIQQTQQKQLQA
+822 IIQQTQQKLTQHKLLQLNQLKQTQQEVQA
-834 QQKLA
+834 QQKK
-839 QQKLAQQK
+839 QI
-847 LSQQKLVQQNQL
+847 
-859 RQTQGQVQQSQQ
+859 
-871 KNQVQLKQV
+871 QLKQI

-885 KPAVNPTQQR
+885 NQKPAVTQSQQR
-895 KQLRAQQRQQ
+895 KQQRAQQRQQ
-905 QRQQTTAVTTQ
+905 QKQTATASTQ
-916 QVTPVFINQ
+916 QVTPVIINQ
-925 QNGTQIHTQA
+925 HNSTPLHTQS
-935 ISLDLLKANGTPT
+935 ISLDLKANSTPT

-963 SNTTDGQNGVSS
+963 SHGADRPNGVSS
-975 LAKTN
+975 LAKIN
-980 GRITLQ
+980 RHITLQ
-986 RLQSTPTKLPSSDS
+986 RLQSTPSKLPSTESK
-1000 QSKEQPEAE
+1000 SKEQPEVE
-1009 PVSQP
+1009 TVSQP
-1014 IKKGQKAGLHLD
+1014 DRKGQKDGLHLD
-1026 TNGVPQASL
+1026 TNGVQQPSL
-1035 SVTAP
+1035 SNTAP

-1052 SESQN
+1052 SDSQTN
-1057 NFSSLKREEVCPPYD
+1057 LMASLKREEVCPPYD

-1081 PKPNISLPTQRSK
+1081 PKPNISLSPQRSK
-1094 ENALNSQQM
+1094 ENGVNNQQM
-1103 DDLFDILLKSGE
+1103 DDLFDILLRSGE

-1135 SPSSLPSQ
+1135 SPSAAPSP
-1143 LHLSPPTPKEPLVS
+1143 LHLSPPTPTEPLVS
-1157 PQPSV
+1157 PRPSA

-1178 TTGAP
+1178 TTGTP
-1183 LLGVEPDGDL
+1183 LLGMEPDGGL

-1223 FSTHST
+1223 FSPPSA
-1229 GLDFGDPTL
+1229 GLDFGVPSL
-1238 DSMDWLDISMVGS
+1238 DSMDWLDISMGTDGGGS
-1251 ASGGRG
+1251 EEDGGGRG
-1257 GSEGGRGGSGGAGD
+1257 GNAAGERD

-1278 LAPHTPPSVFSTD
+1278 LAPHTPPSVFSAD

>member
-1 MPTSRTI
+1 MLDTNHCLSFEH
-8 QSSVLLKWENPPS
+8 SSLGSPPMGDDMEKAGVRMDHDRHVYHSLKE
-21 RFSNTG
+21 
-27 LSITLATLHL
+27 
-37 QKREELSPS
+37 
-46 SMEVTGTSGLVPSPQ
+46 
-61 SEAVA
+61 
-66 SELQELSLQPA
+66 
-77 PDPVPLQERKNVLQ
+77 VLQ

-134 KRKIRCRPERS
+134 KRKIRSRPERS

-196 LSVSCPVHSPLDSP
+196 LSVNCPEHSPPDSP
-210 KGTGGE
+210 KGAGGE

-223 SSDALSPDQPTSHDS
+223 SSDALSPDQLTNHDS
-238 PLSAVPQLSPSDVLT
+238 PLSAVPQPSPFDRFI
-253 QNGDMSPS
+253 QNGDVSPT
-261 QFLTQSPPPPP
+261 QFVAQPAPHPLPSPK
-272 PPPSQVNGSD
+272 VNGSD
-282 SSPFPKMTNGMTGT
+282 SPPPLKMTNGTTGT
-296 SVNSR
+296 TVTPR
-301 TSAGQVKQSQAK
+301 TPFGQFK
-313 STSERPPQRP
+313 SHSKTSSDRPPLRS
-323 KKPKDNKPK
+323 KKAKDSKPK

-371 QLQILSQQQQHY
+371 QLQILNQQQQHY

-389 PAPPKPP
+389 PAPPKPAP
-396 SEQSPTANS
+396 EQPLTTNP
-405 GPSPSRSVPT
+405 GPSPSRNVPT
-415 TTTPTPSSQSGA
+415 TTTTATMTSGT
-427 ARQSQTAVGGAKPGT
+427 ARQGQASVGGAKPAT

-448 EFKVAELK
+448 ELKVAELK
-456 QELKLRG
+456 QELKLRC

-478 NYQEQN
+478 NYQQQN
-484 GGTAAVV
+484 DAAATAM
-491 KNGMS
+491 KNGVS
-496 QPSQQGMTSAVSA
+496 QPI
-509 VTTSP
+509 
-514 TTTTTPDHQSGEG
+514 HQSAASIANTPASAPNTIADPQQAEG
-527 GFKLALSSLA
+527 GFKVALSPLA
-537 HVVPGR
+537 QAFPGR

-600 SNVSPLSQPLSKV
+600 SNGSPRSQPV
-613 KEEIQSS
+613 IQIKEENQSP
-620 CSLSRPS
+620 CSFRMPS
-627 PATCQPP
+627 ESHTGVTVDTSS
-634 EPLPGAATDLMDKD
+634 LDKD
-648 QMLQE
+648 QMLHE

-681 GKMAGGIVSEK
+681 GKMAGGIASER
-692 EGTESSRTLSEV
+692 EGSTDA
-704 KPQTLIKASAI
+704 KPPTLIKASAI
-715 QPPTLPNGTVV
+715 QPPVLPNGLLV
-726 KVKKEVEPEEGM
+726 KVKQEEEIEEGM
-738 DGITEEAQ
+738 TGIMEEAQ
-746 AKKAA
+746 TKKEG

-759 TLLRLQQIHRLQV
+759 TLLRLQQINRLQI
-772 QQAEQQKQT
+772 QQTEKQT
-781 LQQSQ
+781 HKGSE
-786 VQPPKVEEAKSNP
+786 PKPDP
-799 QKLQQQKKEAH
+799 QKLPEQKKVSQ
-810 ILLHQQQQLQQL
+810 ILLQQQQQLQQL
-822 IIQQTQQKQLQA
+822 IIQQTKQKQLQA
-834 QQKLA
+834 QQRLT

-847 LSQQKLVQQNQL
+847 QQLLQQAQGKKNQTQQKSPVQL
-859 RQTQGQVQQSQQ
+859 KHVQVQIHNQAVASQRPVANQSQQ
-871 KNQVQLKQV
+871 KKQLK
-880 QVQIQ
+880 
-885 KPAVNPTQQR
+885 A
-895 KQLRAQQRQQ
+895 QRQQ
-905 QRQQTTAVTTQ
+905 QKQQTPSVGTQ
-916 QVTPVFINQ
+916 QVAPVFINQ

-935 ISLDLLKANGTPT
+935 ISLDLLKASGTPT
-948 LVTDSNGNHYLIALT
+948 LVTDTNGNHYLIALT
-963 SNTTDGQNGVSS
+963 SHTTDDQNRTPS
-975 LAKTN
+975 LPKTN

-986 RLQSTPTKLPSSDS
+986 RLQSTPSKLPSAES
-1000 QSKEQPEAE
+1000 QSQEQKDSEH
-1009 PVSQP
+1009 VSQS
-1014 IKKGQKAGLHLD
+1014 IKKKADLHVD
-1026 TNGVPQASL
+1026 TKDVPPVGL

-1040 PNLQPFFDDMSD
+1040 PNLQPFFNDLSE
-1052 SESQN
+1052 SESQSN
-1057 NFSSLKREEVCPPYD
+1057 LISSFKSERVCPPYD

-1081 PKPNISLPTQRSK
+1081 PKPNTSLPTKRSK
-1094 ENALNSQQM
+1094 GNGVNSQQM

-1121 NPDPSLAPLHSDPP
+1121 NPDPSLTPLQSDPP
-1135 SPSSLPSQ
+1135 SPSSP
-1143 LHLSPPTPKEPLVS
+1143 LHLSPPTPAEALVS
-1157 PQPSV
+1157 PQHPLV
-1162 GEPCTGSGRLE
+1162 EPCSGGGGRLE

-1183 LLGVEPDGDL
+1183 LLGVEPGGGL

-1202 MLSTPS
+1202 MLSTAS

-1223 FSTHST
+1223 FSPHSS
-1229 GLDFGDPTL
+1229 GLGFGDPTL
-1238 DSMDWLDISMVGS
+1238 ECMDWLDISMVGS
-1251 ASGGRG
+1251 SNGGTSGAAV
-1257 GSEGGRGGSGGAGD
+1257 GAKEGD

-1278 LAPHTPPSVFSTD
+1278 LAPHTPPSVFSAD

>member
-1 MPTSRTI
+1 
-8 QSSVLLKWENPPS
+8 
-21 RFSNTG
+21 
-27 LSITLATLHL
+27 
-37 QKREELSPS
+37 
-46 SMEVTGTSGLVPSPQ
+46 MEVVGMPGTGTAASPQ
-61 SEAVA
+61 SEVVT
-66 SELQELSLQPA
+66 SVLQELSLQPA
-77 PDPVPLQERKNVLQ
+77 PNLLPLQERKNVLQ

-196 LSVSCPVHSPLDSP
+196 LSVSCPLQTSPLDSP
-210 KGTGGE
+210 KGAGGE

-223 SSDALSPDQPTSHDS
+223 SSDALSPDQLTNHDS
-238 PLSAVPQLSPSDVLT
+238 PLSAVPQLSPADAVT
-253 QNGDMSPS
+253 QNGDMSPT
-261 QFLTQSPPPPP
+261 QFLTQPPPPP
-272 PPPSQVNGSD
+272 PAPPPPQVNGSD
-282 SSPFPKMTNGMTGT
+282 ASPLPKATNGTTGT
-296 SVNSR
+296 LTNSR
-301 TSAGQVKQSQAK
+301 PSTGHIKSQAK
-313 STSERPPQRP
+313 SSSDRPPQRP
-323 KKPKDNKPK
+323 KKPKDSKPK

-361 KLLQQ
+361 KLLHQ

-396 SEQSPTANS
+396 TEQPPTTNS

-415 TTTPTPSSQSGA
+415 TTTSAPSNQSGA
-427 ARQSQTAVGGAKPGT
+427 ARQSQAAAGGAKPST

-478 NYQEQN
+478 NYQEQQ
-484 GGTAAVV
+484 GASTALL
-491 KNGMS
+491 KNGIS
-496 QPSQQGMTSAVSA
+496 QPGQQGAASAVNAIASSPSA
-509 VTTSP
+509 TIASDQQLGDGSFKVSFSP
-514 TTTTTPDHQSGEG
+514 
-527 GFKLALSSLA
+527 LAQT
-537 HVVPGR
+537 VPGR
-543 VMRFGSTSS
+543 VMRFGSTNS

-585 SPLTQLTLHPSPQHP
+585 SPLTQLTLHHSPQHP

-613 KEEIQSS
+613 KEETQSS
-620 CSLSRPS
+620 CSLSRNS
-627 PATCQPP
+627 PASIQPP
-634 EPLPGAATDLMDKD
+634 EPLSGVAMDIFSMDKD

-681 GKMAGGIVSEK
+681 GKVTGGIVVEK
-692 EGTESSRTLSEV
+692 EVGEKSRTISQEV

-715 QPPTLPNGTVV
+715 QPPTFPNGLVV
-726 KVKKEVEPEEGM
+726 KVKKELEAEEGM
-738 DGITEEAQ
+738 EGVTEEAQ
-746 AKKAA
+746 MKKLA

-772 QQAEQQKQT
+772 QQAEQQKQQ
-781 LQQSQ
+781 LQSQ
-786 VQPPKVEEAKSNP
+786 AQLQKAAEAKSNTP
-799 QKLQQQKKEAH
+799 KQQQQQQQQQQQKKEAQ

-847 LSQQKLVQQNQL
+847 LSQQKLVQQSQL
-859 RQTQGQVQQSQQ
+859 KQTQGQLQAQQ

-885 KPAVNPTQQR
+885 NQTVATQKTTVNPTHQR
-895 KQLRAQQRQQ
+895 KQLKAHQRHK
-905 QRQQTTAVTTQ
+905 QQTPAVTTQ

-925 QNGTQIHTQA
+925 QNGTQVHTQA

-948 LVTDSNGNHYLIALT
+948 LVTDTNGNHYLIALT
-963 SNTTDGQNGVSS
+963 SHTTDGQNGVSS

-986 RLQSTPTKLPSSDS
+986 RLQSTPSKLPSTDS
-1000 QSKEQPEAE
+1000 QSKEQKEAE

-1014 IKKGQKAGLHLD
+1014 IKKGQKAALHLD
-1026 TNGVPQASL
+1026 TSVVPQPGQ

-1040 PNLQPFFDDMSD
+1040 PNLQPFFDEMSD
-1052 SESQN
+1052 SESQSSII
-1057 NFSSLKREEVCPPYD
+1057 SSLKREEVCPPYD

-1081 PKPNISLPTQRSK
+1081 PKPNTSLPTQRSK
-1094 ENALNSQQM
+1094 QENGVNSQQM

-1135 SPSSLPSQ
+1135 SPASPPSP
-1143 LHLSPPTPKEPLVS
+1143 LHLSPPTPTSPLIS
-1157 PQPSV
+1157 PQPSIT
-1162 GEPCTGSGRLE
+1162 EPCTGSGRLE

-1183 LLGVEPDGDL
+1183 LLGVEPDGGL

-1202 MLSTPS
+1202 MLSTAS

-1223 FSTHST
+1223 FSPHST

-1251 ASGGRG
+1251 ASGGSG
-1257 GSEGGRGGSGGAGD
+1257 GDGGGRGGGVGPGEGD

-1278 LAPHTPPSVFSTD
+1278 LAPHTPPSVFSAD
-1291 FLDSTDLQLHWESC
+1291 FLDSTDLQLHWEAC

>member
-1 MPTSRTI
+1 MIMLDT
-8 QSSVLLKWENPPS
+8 NHC
-21 RFSNTG
+21 
-27 LSITLATLHL
+27 LSF
-37 QKREELSPS
+37 E
-46 SMEVTGTSGLVPSPQ
+46 PSPLD
-61 SEAVA
+61 SPPMADDLEKAGLKMDNDRLVYH
-66 SELQELSLQPA
+66 SLK
-77 PDPVPLQERKNVLQ
+77 EVLQ

-196 LSVSCPVHSPLDSP
+196 LSVGVPPQHSPLDSP
-210 KGTGGE
+210 KGAGGE

-223 SSDALSPDQPTSHDS
+223 SSDALSPDQLTNHDS
-238 PLSAVPQLSPSDVLT
+238 PLSAVPQLSPSDVLSPG
-253 QNGDMSPS
+253 GDISPT
-261 QFLTQSPPPPP
+261 QFLTQPPPPP
-272 PPPSQVNGSD
+272 PPPPPPLPQFNGSD
-282 SSPFPKMTNGMTGT
+282 SSPLPKMTNGTILT
-296 SVNSR
+296 SR
-301 TSAGQVKQSQAK
+301 PPGQVKSQAK
-313 STSERPPQRP
+313 TSSDRPPHRS
-323 KKPKDNKPK
+323 KKAKDNKPK

-350 ERPPQ
+350 ERPPA

-389 PAPPKPP
+389 PAPPKPQTDQAP
-396 SEQSPTANS
+396 AANS
-405 GPSPSRSVPT
+405 GPSPSRSIHSASAPA
-415 TTTPTPSSQSGA
+415 TPAGQSGA
-427 ARQSQTAVGGAKPGT
+427 ARQSQAAPGGAKPAA

-463 LTVSGTKNDLIERLR
+463 LTVSGTKNDLLERLR

-484 GGTAAVV
+484 GGMAAIVRNGTGQPGAAVA
-491 KNGMS
+491 
-496 QPSQQGMTSAVSA
+496 AVGIS
-509 VTTSP
+509 TSP
-514 TTTTTPDHQSGEG
+514 PATVPGHDQQPAES

-537 HVVPGR
+537 QAVPGR

-566 GMSPDETSCN
+566 GMSPDETSCS

-585 SPLTQLTLHPSPQHP
+585 SPLTQLTLHPSPQQP
-600 SNVSPLSQPLSKV
+600 TGASPLSQPLSAV
-613 KEEIQSS
+613 KEESQSS
-620 CSLSRPS
+620 CGLSQPS
-627 PATCQPP
+627 PAAVQAAEPP
-634 EPLPGAATDLMDKD
+634 SGVAMDTSCMDKD

-659 ELTRMLRQKQRL
+659 ELTKMLRQKQRL

-681 GKMAGGIVSEK
+681 GKAGGGVVVKKEGSEK
-692 EGTESSRTLSEV
+692 SRTSSEV
-704 KPQTLIKASAI
+704 KLQTLIKASAV
-715 QPPTLPNGTVV
+715 QPASLPNTIVLT
-726 KVKKEVEPEEGM
+726 VKKEAEPEEDMEGV
-738 DGITEEAQ
+738 TEETP

-772 QQAEQQKQT
+772 QQAEQQKQ
-781 LQQSQ
+781 
-786 VQPPKVEEAKSNP
+786 QPQKVSEAKVAP
-799 QKLQQQKKEAH
+799 QKQQQQQQQKKDAQ
-810 ILLHQQQQLQQL
+810 ILLQQQQQLQQL

-839 QQKLAQQK
+839 QLKQRPAQLQQK
-847 LSQQKLVQQNQL
+847 SP
-859 RQTQGQVQQSQQ
+859 
-871 KNQVQLKQV
+871 VQLKQI

-885 KPAVNPTQQR
+885 NQASLKPAANPTQQR
-895 KQLRAQQRQQ
+895 KQQRQQ
-905 QRQQTTAVTTQ
+905 LKQQQPAAATTQ
-916 QVTPVFINQ
+916 QVTPVIINQ
-925 QNGTQIHTQA
+925 QNGSSLHTQA

-963 SNTTDGQNGVSS
+963 SHAPDGQNGVSS

-986 RLQSTPTKLPSSDS
+986 RLQSTPSKLPSTVS

-1009 PVSQP
+1009 PVKQP
-1014 IKKGQKAGLHLD
+1014 VKKGQKPGLHLD
-1026 TNGVPQASL
+1026 TNGAPPPGQSA
-1035 SVTAP
+1035 TAP
-1040 PNLQPFFDDMSD
+1040 PSLQPFFDDASD
-1052 SESQN
+1052 AESQSSLI
-1057 NFSSLKREEVCPPYD
+1057 SSLKREEVCPPYD

-1081 PKPNISLPTQRSK
+1081 PKPTTSPPPQRSTQ
-1094 ENALNSQQM
+1094 ENGVNSQQM

-1135 SPSSLPSQ
+1135 SPSAATSP
-1143 LHLSPPTPKEPLVS
+1143 LHLSPPTPTEPLVS
-1157 PQPSV
+1157 PQPAVPS
-1162 GEPCTGSGRLE
+1162 PCVDGGRLE
-1173 DFLES
+1173 DFLEGS
-1178 TTGAP
+1178 TAPP
-1183 LLGVEPDGDL
+1183 LLGMDPNGGL
-1193 TLIDDLHSQ
+1193 ALFDDLHSQ
-1202 MLSTPS
+1202 MLSAPS

-1223 FSTHST
+1223 FSE
-1229 GLDFGDPTL
+1229 GVDFGDPAL

-1251 ASGGRG
+1251 GGGGGGSAGGGRG
-1257 GSEGGRGGSGGAGD
+1257 GGSGGGGGAGD
-1271 GGTSLAP
+1271 GGTSLGP
-1278 LAPHTPPSVFSTD
+1278 LAPHTPPSVFSAD

>member
-1 MPTSRTI
+1 M
-8 QSSVLLKWENPPS
+8 
-21 RFSNTG
+21 
-27 LSITLATLHL
+27 ATLDPL
-37 QKREELSPS
+37 QGADPS
-46 SMEVTGTSGLVPSPQ
+46 VGTMEVPGKSGSAPSPQ
-61 SEAVA
+61 SEAVTN
-66 SELQELSLQPA
+66 ELQELSLQPA
-77 PDPVPLQERKNVLQ
+77 PNLLPIQERKNDDMENACLKMDQERLVYHSLKEVLQ

-134 KRKIRCRPERS
+134 KRKIRSRPERS

-162 QAKQLQLKRARLADD
+162 QAKQLKLKRARLADD

-196 LSVSCPVHSPLDSP
+196 LSVSCPLQSSLLDSP
-210 KGTGGE
+210 KGAGGE

-223 SSDALSPDQPTSHDS
+223 SSDALSPDQLANHDS
-238 PLSAVPQLSPSDVLT
+238 PLSAVTQLSPSHVLA
-253 QNGDMSPS
+253 QNGDMSPT
-261 QFLTQSPPPPP
+261 QFLTQPPPPP
-272 PPPSQVNGSD
+272 PPPLVSLSD
-282 SSPFPKMTNGMTGT
+282 PTPLPKITNGLAL
-296 SVNSR
+296 SSR
-301 TSAGQVKQSQAK
+301 LSSGHLKSQAK
-313 STSERPPQRP
+313 MSSDRPPQRS

-389 PAPPKPP
+389 PAPPKPQADQPP
-396 SEQSPTANS
+396 SSSS
-405 GPSPSRSVPT
+405 GPSPSRTALT
-415 TTTPTPSSQSGA
+415 TTTTAPSAQTTA
-427 ARQSQTAVGGAKPGT
+427 ARQSQAAAAGAKPTT

-484 GGTAAVV
+484 GNTAAAL
-491 KNGMS
+491 KNAAPQS
-496 QPSQQGMTSAVSA
+496 VQQASASA
-509 VTTSP
+509 ATTN
-514 TTTTTPDHQSGEG
+514 TTASASNTTPTFDHQLADGAC
-527 GFKLALSSLA
+527 FKLALSSLA
-537 HVVPGR
+537 QAVPGR

-566 GMSPDETSCN
+566 GLSPDETSCN
-576 GDMFGEMVS
+576 GDMFGEMVT

-600 SNVSPLSQPLSKV
+600 SNMASLPQPYSVV

-620 CSLSRPS
+620 CSMSKSSSKDPPAAGAIETLS
-627 PATCQPP
+627 
-634 EPLPGAATDLMDKD
+634 LDKD

-681 GKMAGGIVSEK
+681 GKMVAGAVVVKKEGSEK
-692 EGTESSRTLSEV
+692 SGTPAEAKL
-704 KPQTLIKASAI
+704 QTLIKASSA
-715 QPPTLPNGTVV
+715 QLPALPNGAALTV
-726 KVKKEVEPEEGM
+726 KEEAEPEKGMEGV
-738 DGITEEAQ
+738 TEEAQ
-746 AKKAA
+746 AKRLA

-759 TLLRLQQIHRLQV
+759 TLLRLQHIHRLQL
-772 QQAEQQKQT
+772 QQAE
-781 LQQSQ
+781 LQQQ
-786 VQPPKVEEAKSNP
+786 QAKLQKDSEGKANP
-799 QKLQQQKKEAH
+799 HKQQQQKKKEAQL
-810 ILLHQQQQLQQL
+810 LLHQQQLQQL

-839 QQKLAQQK
+839 QQNQVKQTQGDVPAQQK
-847 LSQQKLVQQNQL
+847 NPVHKS
-859 RQTQGQVQQSQQ
+859 
-871 KNQVQLKQV
+871 QVQLKQV

-885 KPAVNPTQQR
+885 NQKAAVSQR
-895 KQLRAQQRQQ
+895 KQQRLQQRLQHKQQ
-905 QRQQTTAVTTQ
+905 LAAASAQ
-916 QVTPVFINQ
+916 QVTPVIINQ
-925 QNGTQIHTQA
+925 QNGTPLQTQA
-935 ISLDLLKANGTPT
+935 IALDLKANGVPT
-948 LVTDSNGNHYLIALT
+948 LVTDSNGNHYLIAL
-963 SNTTDGQNGVSS
+963 SGHARDRQNGVSS
-975 LAKTN
+975 LAKIN

-986 RLQSTPTKLPSSDS
+986 RLQSSPSKLPSTDS
-1000 QSKEQPEAE
+1000 QSKQQPVAE

-1014 IKKGQKAGLHLD
+1014 DKKGQKAALHLD
-1026 TNGVPQASL
+1026 TNGSPHPSL
-1035 SVTAP
+1035 SHTAP
-1040 PNLQPFFDDMSD
+1040 PSLQPFFDDMPD
-1052 SESQN
+1052 TESQSN
-1057 NFSSLKREEVCPPYD
+1057 LMSSLK
-1072 RHTLFTPPS
+1072 
-1081 PKPNISLPTQRSK
+1081 
-1094 ENALNSQQM
+1094 ENGVNNQQM

-1135 SPSSLPSQ
+1135 SPSIPSSP
-1143 LHLSPPTPKEPLVS
+1143 LHLSPPTLTDPFSSQLRA
-1157 PQPSV
+1157 
-1162 GEPCTGSGRLE
+1162 GEPRSGGGRLE

-1183 LLGVEPDGDL
+1183 LLGMEPDGGGL

-1208 ILDHPPSPMDTSDLG
+1208 ILDHPPSPMDTSDLS
-1223 FSTHST
+1223 FSHHSA

-1238 DSMDWLDISMVGS
+1238 DSMDWLDISMGN
-1251 ASGGRG
+1251 GGG
-1257 GSEGGRGGSGGAGD
+1257 GGMENGGTRVGGAACDRD
-1271 GGTSLAP
+1271 GGTSLTP
-1278 LAPHTPPSVFSTD
+1278 LVPHTPPSVFSAD

>member
-1 MPTSRTI
+1 M
-8 QSSVLLKWENPPS
+8 
-21 RFSNTG
+21 
-27 LSITLATLHL
+27 ATLDPL
-37 QKREELSPS
+37 QGADPNAGT
-46 SMEVTGTSGLVPSPQ
+46 MEVPGKSGLALSPQ
-61 SEAVA
+61 SEAVTN
-66 SELQELSLQPA
+66 ELQELSLQPA
-77 PDPVPLQERKNVLQ
+77 PNLLPIQERKNVLQ

-134 KRKIRCRPERS
+134 KRKIRSRPERS

-162 QAKQLQLKRARLADD
+162 QAKQLKLKRARLADD

-196 LSVSCPVHSPLDSP
+196 LSVSCPLQSSLLDSP
-210 KGTGGE
+210 KGAGGE

-223 SSDALSPDQPTSHDS
+223 SSDALSPDQLANHDS
-238 PLSAVPQLSPSDVLT
+238 PLSAVTQLSPSHVLV
-253 QNGDMSPS
+253 QNGDMSPT
-261 QFLTQSPPPPP
+261 QFLTQPPPPP
-272 PPPSQVNGSD
+272 PPPPPPLVSLSD
-282 SSPFPKMTNGMTGT
+282 SPPLPKMTNGLAL
-296 SVNSR
+296 SSR
-301 TSAGQVKQSQAK
+301 LSSGHLKSQAK
-313 STSERPPQRP
+313 MSSDRPSQRS

-389 PAPPKPP
+389 PAPPKPQADQPP
-396 SEQSPTANS
+396 SSSS
-405 GPSPSRSVPT
+405 GPSPSRTALT
-415 TTTPTPSSQSGA
+415 TTTTAPSAQTTA
-427 ARQSQTAVGGAKPGT
+427 ARQSQAAVAGAKPTT

-484 GGTAAVV
+484 GNTTAAL
-491 KNGMS
+491 KS
-496 QPSQQGMTSAVSA
+496 AAPQSIQQASAAATNTTTSASN
-509 VTTSP
+509 
-514 TTTTTPDHQSGEG
+514 TTPTFDHQPADGAC
-527 GFKLALSSLA
+527 FKLALSSLA
-537 HVVPGR
+537 QAVPGR
-543 VMRFGSTSS
+543 IMRFGSTSS

-566 GMSPDETSCN
+566 GLSPDETSCN
-576 GDMFGEMVS
+576 GDMFGEMVT

-600 SNVSPLSQPLSKV
+600 SNMASLPQPYSVV

-620 CSLSRPS
+620 CSVSKS
-627 PATCQPP
+627 MAK
-634 EPLPGAATDLMDKD
+634 EPLAAGAMETLSLDKD

-681 GKMAGGIVSEK
+681 GKMAVGAVVVKKEGSEK
-692 EGTESSRTLSEV
+692 SRMPTEAKLH
-704 KPQTLIKASAI
+704 TLIKASSA
-715 QPPTLPNGTVV
+715 QPLALQNCAALAV
-726 KVKKEVEPEEGM
+726 KEEVEPEKGMEGV
-738 DGITEEAQ
+738 TEEAQ
-746 AKKAA
+746 DKRLA

-759 TLLRLQQIHRLQV
+759 TLLRLQQIHRLQL
-772 QQAEQQKQT
+772 QQAEQQKQQQQAK
-781 LQQSQ
+781 LQKDSEG
-786 VQPPKVEEAKSNP
+786 KANP
-799 QKLQQQKKEAH
+799 HKQQQQKKEAL
-810 ILLHQQQQLQQL
+810 LLHQQQLQQL

-839 QQKLAQQK
+839 QQ
-847 LSQQKLVQQNQL
+847 NQVK
-859 RQTQGQVQQSQQ
+859 QTQVDVQAHQ
-871 KNQVQLKQV
+871 KNPVQKSQVQLKQV

-885 KPAVNPTQQR
+885 NQKAAASQR
-895 KQLRAQQRQQ
+895 KQQRLQQRLQHK
-905 QRQQTTAVTTQ
+905 QQTAAASAQ
-916 QVTPVFINQ
+916 QVTPVIINQ
-925 QNGTQIHTQA
+925 QNGTPLQTQA
-935 ISLDLLKANGTPT
+935 IALDLKANGMPT

-963 SNTTDGQNGVSS
+963 GHARDRQNGVSS
-975 LAKTN
+975 LAKIN

-986 RLQSTPTKLPSSDS
+986 RLQSSPSKLPSTDS
-1000 QSKEQPEAE
+1000 QSKQQPVAE

-1014 IKKGQKAGLHLD
+1014 DKKGQKAALHLD
-1026 TNGVPQASL
+1026 TNGSPQPSL
-1035 SVTAP
+1035 SHTAP
-1040 PNLQPFFDDMSD
+1040 PSLQPFFDDDMPD
-1052 SESQN
+1052 TESQSN
-1057 NFSSLKREEVCPPYD
+1057 LMSSLK
-1072 RHTLFTPPS
+1072 
-1081 PKPNISLPTQRSK
+1081 
-1094 ENALNSQQM
+1094 ENGVNSQQM

-1135 SPSSLPSQ
+1135 SPSVPTSP
-1143 LHLSPPTPKEPLVS
+1143 LHLSPSTPTDTLS
-1157 PQPSV
+1157 SQLRV
-1162 GEPCTGSGRLE
+1162 GEPGSGGGRLE

-1183 LLGVEPDGDL
+1183 LLGMEPDGGGL

-1208 ILDHPPSPMDTSDLG
+1208 ILDHPPSPMDTSDLS
-1223 FSTHST
+1223 FSHHSA

-1238 DSMDWLDISMVGS
+1238 DSMDWLDISMGN
-1251 ASGGRG
+1251 GGGGGAENRGCRG
-1257 GSEGGRGGSGGAGD
+1257 GGAACDRD
-1271 GGTSLAP
+1271 GGTSLTP
-1278 LAPHTPPSVFSTD
+1278 LAPHTPPSVFSAD

>member
-1 MPTSRTI
+1 MVQRDMTI
-8 QSSVLLKWENPPS
+8 QTDDMEKACLK
-21 RFSNTG
+21 
-27 LSITLATLHL
+27 
-37 QKREELSPS
+37 
-46 SMEVTGTSGLVPSPQ
+46 M
-61 SEAVA
+61 
-66 SELQELSLQPA
+66 
-77 PDPVPLQERKNVLQ
+77 DQERLVYHSLKEVLQ

-134 KRKIRCRPERS
+134 KRKIRSRPERS

-162 QAKQLQLKRARLADD
+162 QAKQLKLKRARLADD

-196 LSVSCPVHSPLDSP
+196 LSVTCPLQSSLLDSP
-210 KGTGGE
+210 KGAGGE

-223 SSDALSPDQPTSHDS
+223 SSDALSPDQLANHDS
-238 PLSAVPQLSPSDVLT
+238 PLSAVTQLSPSHGLA
-253 QNGDMSPS
+253 QNGDMSPT
-261 QFLTQSPPPPP
+261 QFHTQPPPPP
-272 PPPSQVNGSD
+272 APPLVRLSD
-282 SSPFPKMTNGMTGT
+282 SPPLPKMNNGLAL
-296 SVNSR
+296 SSR
-301 TSAGQVKQSQAK
+301 LSSGHLKSQAK
-313 STSERPPQRP
+313 MSSDRPPQRS

-389 PAPPKPP
+389 PAPPKPQADQPP
-396 SEQSPTANS
+396 SSSS
-405 GPSPSRSVPT
+405 GPSPSRSALST
-415 TTTPTPSSQSGA
+415 TTTAPSAQTTA
-427 ARQSQTAVGGAKPGT
+427 ARQSQAAAAGAKPTT

-484 GGTAAVV
+484 GNTTAAL
-491 KNGMS
+491 KNAVAQS
-496 QPSQQGMTSAVSA
+496 VQQASVSAANTNTTTSASN
-509 VTTSP
+509 
-514 TTTTTPDHQSGEG
+514 TTPTFDHQPTDSAC
-527 GFKLALSSLA
+527 FKLALSSLA
-537 HVVPGR
+537 QAVPGR

-566 GMSPDETSCN
+566 GLSPDETSCN
-576 GDMFGEMVS
+576 GDMFGEMVT
-585 SPLTQLTLHPSPQHP
+585 SPLTQLTLHPSPQRP
-600 SNVSPLSQPLSKV
+600 TNMASLPQPYAV
-613 KEEIQSS
+613 IKEEIQSS
-620 CSLSRPS
+620 CSMSKS
-627 PATCQPP
+627 SAK
-634 EPLPGAATDLMDKD
+634 EPLAAGAMETLSLDKD

-681 GKMAGGIVSEK
+681 GKMAAGAVVVKKEGSEK
-692 EGTESSRTLSEV
+692 SRTPAEAKL
-704 KPQTLIKASAI
+704 QTLIKASSTL
-715 QPPTLPNGTVV
+715 QPALPNGAALTV
-726 KVKKEVEPEEGM
+726 KEEAEPEKGMEGV
-738 DGITEEAQ
+738 TEEAQ
-746 AKKAA
+746 AKRLA

-759 TLLRLQQIHRLQV
+759 TLLRLQQIHRLQLQQV
-772 QQAEQQKQT
+772 EQKQQQQQAKLQKDSEGKANLHKQ
-781 LQQSQ
+781 
-786 VQPPKVEEAKSNP
+786 
-799 QKLQQQKKEAH
+799 QQQKKKEAQL
-810 ILLHQQQQLQQL
+810 LLHQQQLQQL

-839 QQKLAQQK
+839 QQNQVKQMQVDVPAQQK
-847 LSQQKLVQQNQL
+847 NPVQK
-859 RQTQGQVQQSQQ
+859 S
-871 KNQVQLKQV
+871 QVQLKQV

-885 KPAVNPTQQR
+885 NQKAAVSQR
-895 KQLRAQQRQQ
+895 KQQRLQQRLQNKQQ
-905 QRQQTTAVTTQ
+905 STTSSAQ
-916 QVTPVFINQ
+916 QVTPVIINQ
-925 QNGTQIHTQA
+925 QNGTPLQTQA
-935 ISLDLLKANGTPT
+935 IALDLKANGVPT

-963 SNTTDGQNGVSS
+963 GHSRDRQNGVSS
-975 LAKTN
+975 LAKIN

-986 RLQSTPTKLPSSDS
+986 RLQSSPSKLPSTDS
-1000 QSKEQPEAE
+1000 QSKQQPVAE

-1014 IKKGQKAGLHLD
+1014 DKKGQKAALHLD
-1026 TNGVPQASL
+1026 TNGSPQPSL
-1035 SVTAP
+1035 PHTAP
-1040 PNLQPFFDDMSD
+1040 PSLQPFFDDMPD
-1052 SESQN
+1052 TESQSN
-1057 NFSSLKREEVCPPYD
+1057 LMSSLKRKEEMCPPYD

-1081 PKPNISLPTQRSK
+1081 PKQNASLPPQRSK
-1094 ENALNSQQM
+1094 ENGVNSQQM

-1135 SPSSLPSQ
+1135 SPSIPASP
-1143 LHLSPPTPKEPLVS
+1143 LHLSPPTPTEPLS
-1157 PQPSV
+1157 SQLRG
-1162 GEPCTGSGRLE
+1162 GEPGSGSGRLE

-1183 LLGVEPDGDL
+1183 LLGMEPDGAGL

-1208 ILDHPPSPMDTSDLG
+1208 ILDHPPSPMDTSDLS
-1223 FSTHST
+1223 FSHHSA

-1238 DSMDWLDISMVGS
+1238 DSMDWLDISMGN
-1251 ASGGRG
+1251 
-1257 GSEGGRGGSGGAGD
+1257 GGSGGVQNGGTSGGGAACDRD
-1271 GGTSLAP
+1271 GGTSLTP
-1278 LAPHTPPSVFSTD
+1278 LAPHTPPSVFSAD

>member
-1 MPTSRTI
+1 
-8 QSSVLLKWENPPS
+8 
-21 RFSNTG
+21 TG
-27 LSITLATLHL
+27 LSITLATQHP
-37 QKREELSPS
+37 QKGEEPS
-46 SMEVTGTSGLVPSPQ
+46 AGSMEVAGTPGLAPSPQ
-61 SEAVA
+61 SEAVT
-66 SELQELSLQPA
+66 SELQDLSLQPA
-77 PDPVPLQERKNVLQ
+77 PNLLPLQERKNVLQ

-134 KRKIRCRPERS
+134 KRKIRSRPERS

-210 KGTGGE
+210 KGAGGE

-223 SSDALSPDQPTSHDS
+223 SSDALSPDQLTNHDS
-238 PLSAVPQLSPSDVLT
+238 PLSAVPQLSPQDGLS
-253 QNGDMSPS
+253 QNGDMSPP

-272 PPPSQVNGSD
+272 PPPPSSQVNGSD
-282 SSPFPKMTNGMTGT
+282 SSRLPKVTNGTTMTSPNT
-296 SVNSR
+296 R
-301 TSAGQVKQSQAK
+301 PCTGQI
-313 STSERPPQRP
+313 
-323 KKPKDNKPK
+323 K

-361 KLLQQ
+361 KLLHQ

-371 QLQILSQQQQHY
+371 QLQILNQQQQHY

-396 SEQSPTANS
+396 TEQPPSTNS

-415 TTTPTPSSQSGA
+415 TTTPTPSNQSGT
-427 ARQSQTAVGGAKPGT
+427 ARQSQTAVGGAKPST

-484 GGTAAVV
+484 GGTTAVL
-491 KNGMS
+491 KNGNS
-496 QPSQQGMTSAVSA
+496 HPSQQGITSAANTITS
-509 VTTSP
+509 SP
-514 TTTTTPDHQSGEG
+514 TTSTTPDHQSGEG
-527 GFKLALSSLA
+527 GFKLALSTLA
-537 HVVPGR
+537 QVVPGR

-600 SNVSPLSQPLSKV
+600 SNISPLSHHLSKV

-627 PATCQPP
+627 LVSCQSS
-634 EPLPGAATDLMDKD
+634 EPLTGVAMDTMDKD

-681 GKMAGGIVSEK
+681 GKMAGGTVLEK
-692 EGTESSRTLSEV
+692 EGSEKTRTSPEV
-704 KPQTLIKASAI
+704 KLQTLIKASAI
-715 QPPTLPNGTVV
+715 QPPTLPNGIVV

-738 DGITEEAQ
+738 EGVTEEAQ
-746 AKKAA
+746 AKKPV
-751 QPMQCSQE
+751 QQMQCSQE
-759 TLLRLQQIHRLQV
+759 TLLRLQQIHRLQL

-781 LQQSQ
+781 PEQSQ
-786 VQPPKVEEAKSNP
+786 AQVHKVAEVKSNL
-799 QKLQQQKKEAH
+799 QKLQQQKKDAQ

-834 QQKLA
+834 QQKLV

-847 LSQQKLVQQNQL
+847 LSQQKLVQQSQL
-859 RQTQGQVQQSQQ
+859 KQTQGQVQQSQQ
-871 KNQVQLKQV
+871 KNQVQPKQV

-885 KPAVNPTQQR
+885 RPAVNQTQQKR
-895 KQLRAQQRQQ
+895 HQRAQLRQQ
-905 QRQQTTAVTTQ
+905 QKQQTAAVTTQ

-925 QNGTQIHTQA
+925 QNGSQIQTQA

-948 LVTDSNGNHYLIALT
+948 LVTDSNGNHYLIAFT
-963 SNTTDGQNGVSS
+963 SHATDGQNGVTS

-986 RLQSTPTKLPSSDS
+986 RLQSTPSKLPSTDG

-1014 IKKGQKAGLHLD
+1014 IKKGQKAGLRLD
-1026 TNGVPQASL
+1026 TNGVPQPSV

-1052 SESQN
+1052 SESQSN
-1057 NFSSLKREEVCPPYD
+1057 LISPLKREEVCPPYD

-1081 PKPNISLPTQRSK
+1081 PKPNTSLPTQCSK
-1094 ENALNSQQM
+1094 ENGVNSQQM

-1115 IPGFKA
+1115 LSGFKA

-1135 SPSSLPSQ
+1135 SPSSPPSP
-1143 LHLSPPTPKEPLVS
+1143 LHLSPPTPTEPIIS

-1183 LLGVEPDGDL
+1183 LLGVEPDGGL

-1202 MLSTPS
+1202 MLLSTPS

-1223 FSTHST
+1223 FSPHPT
-1229 GLDFGDPTL
+1229 GLDFGDPNL

-1251 ASGGRG
+1251 GSGGSGGGRG
-1257 GSEGGRGGSGGAGD
+1257 GGGGAGD

-1278 LAPHTPPSVFSTD
+1278 LGPHTPPSVFSTD
-1291 FLDSTDLQLHWESC
+1291 FLDSTDLQLNWESC

>member
-1 MPTSRTI
+1 MLDT
-8 QSSVLLKWENPPS
+8 N
-21 RFSNTG
+21 NC
-27 LSITLATLHL
+27 LSF
-37 QKREELSPS
+37 ELSPPGS
-46 SMEVTGTSGLVPSPQ
+46 PPMGDDVDMEKAGLKMDHDRHVYH
-61 SEAVA
+61 
-66 SELQELSLQPA
+66 SLK
-77 PDPVPLQERKNVLQ
+77 EVLQ

-115 AAFHEQRRSLER
+115 AAFHEQRRLLER

-145 ELVRMHI
+145 ELIRMHI
-152 LEETSAEPSL
+152 LEETLAEPSL
-162 QAKQLQLKRARLADD
+162 QAKQLQLKRARLADN

-196 LSVSCPVHSPLDSP
+196 LSVTCSLEDSLLDSP
-210 KGTGGE
+210 KGAGGE

-223 SSDALSPDQPTSHDS
+223 SSDALSPDQLTNHDS
-238 PLSAVPQLSPSDVLT
+238 PLSAIPQLSPPDVPT
-253 QNGDMSPS
+253 QNGDISPT
-261 QFLTQSPPPPP
+261 QFFTQAPPPPP
-272 PPPSQVNGSD
+272 PQMIAPALSPP
-282 SSPFPKMTNGMTGT
+282 PKLTNGTTMI
-296 SVNSR
+296 
-301 TSAGQVKQSQAK
+301 SASPRSSSGHAK
-313 STSERPPQRP
+313 ARSSDRPPQRS
-323 KKPKDNKPK
+323 KKSKDNKPK

-350 ERPPQ
+350 ELPPP

-361 KLLQQ
+361 KLLHQ

-396 SEQSPTANS
+396 AEQSPATNS
-405 GPSPSRSVPT
+405 GPSPSRSAPS
-415 TTTPTPSSQSGA
+415 TTTPAPTNQS
-427 ARQSQTAVGGAKPGT
+427 RQSQTAVGGAKPTT

-484 GGTAAVV
+484 GGNAAVL
-491 KNGMS
+491 KNGKL
-496 QPSQQGMTSAVSA
+496 QQGANSAA
-509 VTTSP
+509 VTSISSP
-514 TTTTTPDHQSGEG
+514 TTSTTALDHQSGENM
-527 GFKLALSSLA
+527 FKLALSSMGHA
-537 HVVPGR
+537 VPGR
-543 VMRFGSTSS
+543 IMRFGSTSS
-552 SPPVSP
+552 SPPMSP

-585 SPLTQLTLHPSPQHP
+585 SPLTQLTLHPSPQP
-600 SNVSPLSQPLSKV
+600 SSSISPLSQLSQV
-613 KEEIQSS
+613 KEEIQSP
-620 CSLSRPS
+620 CSHSTS
-627 PATCQPP
+627 PAASSQRP
-634 EPLPGAATDLMDKD
+634 ESLPGAAMDSSAVDKD
-648 QMLQE
+648 QMLHE

-681 GKMAGGIVSEK
+681 GKVTAGVVVKREGSEK
-692 EGTESSRTLSEV
+692 SKTAPEIRL
-704 KPQTLIKASAI
+704 PTLIKASAI

-726 KVKKEVEPEEGM
+726 NVKREVESEEEMEGVT
-738 DGITEEAQ
+738 DEAQ
-746 AKKAA
+746 LKKLA

-759 TLLRLQQIHRLQV
+759 TLLRLQQIHRLQ
-772 QQAEQQKQT
+772 AEQQKQQ
-781 LQQSQ
+781 LQPKQQQSQ
-786 VQPPKVEEAKSNP
+786 VQLQKVAEAKSNP
-799 QKLQQQKKEAH
+799 QKQQQQKKEAQ
-810 ILLHQQQQLQQL
+810 ILLQQQQQLQQL
-822 IIQQTQQKQLQA
+822 IIQQTQQKQLLA

-847 LSQQKLVQQNQL
+847 LTQQKPVLLSQL
-859 RQTQGQVQQSQQ
+859 KQSPGPVQQSQP

-885 KPAVNPTQQR
+885 NQSVASQRPAATQIQQR
-895 KQLRAQQRQQ
+895 KQLRAHQRQQ
-905 QRQQTTAVTTQ
+905 QKQQTAAAATQ

-925 QNGTQIHTQA
+925 QNGTPVQTQA
-935 ISLDLLKANGTPT
+935 ISLDVLKANGAPT

-963 SNTTDGQNGVSS
+963 SPSQGGQNGGSP

-986 RLQSTPTKLPSSDS
+986 RLLSTLNKPPSTES
-1000 QSKEQPEAE
+1000 QSKEQVEAE
-1009 PVSQP
+1009 PVSEP
-1014 IKKGQKAGLHLD
+1014 IKKAQKAGLHLD
-1026 TNGVPQASL
+1026 TSSVPQPCHQ

-1040 PNLQPFFDDMSD
+1040 PSLQPFFDDMSE
-1052 SESQN
+1052 SESQSSLI
-1057 NFSSLKREEVCPPYD
+1057 SSLK
-1072 RHTLFTPPS
+1072 
-1081 PKPNISLPTQRSK
+1081 
-1094 ENALNSQQM
+1094 ENGMNSQQM

-1115 IPGFKA
+1115 IPSFKS
-1121 NPDPSLAPLHSDPP
+1121 NPDPSLAPLHSNPP
-1135 SPSSLPSQ
+1135 SPSSPQSP
-1143 LHLSPPTPKEPLVS
+1143 LHLSPPSPTDPLIS
-1157 PQPSV
+1157 PQ
-1162 GEPCTGSGRLE
+1162 PCTGSGRLE

-1183 LLGVEPDGDL
+1183 LLGVEPDGAL

-1208 ILDHPPSPMDTSDLG
+1208 ILDHPSTPMDTSDLG
-1223 FSTHST
+1223 FSPHST

-1251 ASGGRG
+1251 ASGGSG
-1257 GSEGGRGGSGGAGD
+1257 GGRGDSGGRGD

-1278 LAPHTPPSVFSTD
+1278 LAPHTPPSVFSAD

>member
-1 MPTSRTI
+1 
-8 QSSVLLKWENPPS
+8 
-21 RFSNTG
+21 
-27 LSITLATLHL
+27 
-37 QKREELSPS
+37 
-46 SMEVTGTSGLVPSPQ
+46 MEVTGTPGLAPSPQ
-61 SEAVA
+61 SEAVT

-77 PDPVPLQERKNVLQ
+77 PDPMPLQERKNVLQ

-134 KRKIRCRPERS
+134 KRKIRSRPERS

-196 LSVSCPVHSPLDSP
+196 LSVTCPVHSPLDSP
-210 KGTGGE
+210 KGE

-223 SSDALSPDQPTSHDS
+223 SSDALSPDQLTNHDS
-238 PLSAVPQLSPSDVLT
+238 PLSAVPQLSPSDALT
-253 QNGDMSPS
+253 QNGDMSPP
-261 QFLTQSPPPPP
+261 QFITQSPPPPP
-272 PPPSQVNGSD
+272 PPPPLQVNGSD
-282 SSPFPKMTNGMTGT
+282 ISPFPKVTNGTMVT
-296 SVNSR
+296 SANSR
-301 TSAGQVKQSQAK
+301 PSTGQVKQSQAK
-313 STSERPPQRP
+313 TSSDRPPQRP
-323 KKPKDNKPK
+323 KKPKDSKPK

-361 KLLQQ
+361 KLLHQ

-371 QLQILSQQQQHY
+371 QLQILNQQQQHY

-396 SEQSPTANS
+396 SEQSPTTNS
-405 GPSPSRSVPT
+405 GPSPSRSVPA
-415 TTTPTPSSQSGA
+415 TTTPTPSNQSGT
-427 ARQSQTAVGGAKPGT
+427 ARQSQTAVGGAKPST

-484 GGTAAVV
+484 GGTAAVL
-491 KNGMS
+491 KNGLS
-496 QPSQQGMTSAVSA
+496 QPSQQGMTSAA
-509 VTTSP
+509 NTVTSSP
-514 TTTTTPDHQSGEG
+514 TTTTIHDHQSREG
-527 GFKLALSSLA
+527 GFRLALSSLA
-537 HVVPGR
+537 QVVPGR

-558 TPSERSLA
+558 SPSERSLA

-600 SNVSPLSQPLSKV
+600 SNVSPLSKV
-613 KEEIQSS
+613 KEENQSS
-620 CSLSRPS
+620 CCLSRPS
-627 PATCQPP
+627 PSSCQPP
-634 EPLPGAATDLMDKD
+634 DPLSGVAMDTMDKD

-681 GKMAGGIVSEK
+681 GKMAGGIMLEK
-692 EGTESSRTLSEV
+692 EGSEKNRTSPEV
-704 KPQTLIKASAI
+704 KLPTLIKASAI
-715 QPPTLPNGTVV
+715 QPPTLPNGIVV

-738 DGITEEAQ
+738 EGVTEEAQ
-746 AKKAA
+746 AKKPA

-759 TLLRLQQIHRLQV
+759 TLLRLQHIQRLQV

-781 LQQSQ
+781 LQHSQ
-786 VQPPKVEEAKSNP
+786 VQLQKVVEAKSNP
-799 QKLQQQKKEAH
+799 QKVQQQKKEAQ
-810 ILLHQQQQLQQL
+810 ILLHQQHQLQQL
-822 IIQQTQQKQLQA
+822 IIQQTQQKQA

-839 QQKLAQQK
+839 QQKLAQQR

-859 RQTQGQVQQSQQ
+859 KQTQGQVQQSQQ
-871 KNQVQLKQV
+871 KNPVQLKQV

-885 KPAVNPTQQR
+885 KPAVTQTQQR
-895 KQLRAQQRQQ
+895 KQLKAQQRQQ
-905 QRQQTTAVTTQ
+905 QKRQTAAVTTQ
-916 QVTPVFINQ
+916 QAAPVLINQ
-925 QNGTQIHTQA
+925 QNGTPIHTQA

-963 SNTTDGQNGVSS
+963 SNATDGQNGVSS

-986 RLQSTPTKLPSSDS
+986 RLQSTPSKLPSTDS

-1009 PVSQP
+1009 PESQQ

-1026 TNGVPQASL
+1026 TNGVPQTSQ

-1052 SESQN
+1052 SESQST
-1057 NFSSLKREEVCPPYD
+1057 FTSLKREEVCPPYD

-1081 PKPNISLPTQRSK
+1081 PKPITSLPTQRSK
-1094 ENALNSQQM
+1094 ENGMNSQQM

-1121 NPDPSLAPLHSDPP
+1121 NPDPSLAPLHSNPP
-1135 SPSSLPSQ
+1135 SPSSPPSP
-1143 LHLSPPTPKEPLVS
+1143 LHLSPSTPTEPLIS
-1157 PQPSV
+1157 PPPSV
-1162 GEPCTGSGRLE
+1162 GESCTSSGRLE

-1183 LLGVEPDGDL
+1183 LLGVEPDGGL

-1223 FSTHST
+1223 FSPHST

-1251 ASGGRG
+1251 TLGGSGGSGGGRG
-1257 GSEGGRGGSGGAGD
+1257 EEGRGGVGAGD

>member
-1 MPTSRTI
+1 MIMLDT
-8 QSSVLLKWENPPS
+8 NHC
-21 RFSNTG
+21 
-27 LSITLATLHL
+27 LSL
-37 QKREELSPS
+37 E
-46 SMEVTGTSGLVPSPQ
+46 PSPLG
-61 SEAVA
+61 SPPMGDDMEKAGLKMDHDRHVYH
-66 SELQELSLQPA
+66 SLK
-77 PDPVPLQERKNVLQ
+77 EVLQ

-127 ARTEDYL
+127 ARTEDFL
-134 KRKIRCRPERS
+134 KRKIRSRPERS

-196 LSVSCPVHSPLDSP
+196 LSVSCTLQHSLLDSP
-210 KGTGGE
+210 KGAGGE

-223 SSDALSPDQPTSHDS
+223 SSDALSPDQLTNHDS
-238 PLSAVPQLSPSDVLT
+238 PLSAIPQLSPPEVLT
-253 QNGDMSPS
+253 QNGDISP
-261 QFLTQSPPPPP
+261 TQLLVQPSPPPPP
-272 PPPSQVNGSD
+272 PPLQVNGSE
-282 SSPFPKMTNGMTGT
+282 SSTLPKLTNGTKVPSGT
-296 SVNSR
+296 SRSSN
-301 TSAGQVKQSQAK
+301 GQVKSQAK
-313 STSERPPQRP
+313 MSSERPPQRP

-371 QLQILSQQQQHY
+371 QLQILSQQHQHY

-396 SEQSPTANS
+396 TEQPPTANS

-415 TTTPTPSSQSGA
+415 TSTPAPSSQSGA

-478 NYQEQN
+478 HYQEQN
-484 GGTAAVV
+484 GGTPTVL
-491 KNGMS
+491 KNGTAQS
-496 QPSQQGMTSAVSA
+496 SQQGANSVASTITS
-509 VTTSP
+509 SP
-514 TTTTTPDHQSGEG
+514 TTTTTPEIQSAEG
-527 GFKLALSSLA
+527 GLLALGSLA
-537 HVVPGR
+537 QVVPGR

-585 SPLTQLTLHPSPQHP
+585 SPLTQLTLHPSPQQL
-600 SNVSPLSQPLSKV
+600 SNISPLSQPLSTV

-620 CSLSRPS
+620 CSLSRSS
-627 PATCQPP
+627 PASGQPS
-634 EPLPGAATDLMDKD
+634 EPLLGVLMDTSCMDKD

-653 KDKQIE
+653 KDKKIE

-681 GKMAGGIVSEK
+681 GKMAGGILVEK
-692 EGTESSRTLSEV
+692 EGSEKSKTSPEV
-704 KPQTLIKASAI
+704 KLQTLIKASAI
-715 QPPTLPNGTVV
+715 QPPTLPNGILV

-738 DGITEEAQ
+738 EGVTEEAQ
-746 AKKAA
+746 AKKQP
-751 QPMQCSQE
+751 QPMQCSHE
-759 TLLRLQQIHRLQV
+759 TLLRLQQIHRLQI
-772 QQAEQQKQT
+772 QQAEQQKQQPK
-781 LQQSQ
+781 LQQGQ
-786 VQPPKVEEAKSNP
+786 VQLQKVAEALLSP
-799 QKLQQQKKEAH
+799 QKQQKKEAQ
-810 ILLHQQQQLQQL
+810 ILLHQQQLQQL

-847 LSQQKLVQQNQL
+847 LTQQNQL
-859 RQTQGQVQQSQQ
+859 KQTQGHIQQSQQ
-871 KNQVQLKQV
+871 KNPVHLKQV
-880 QVQIQ
+880 QIQ
-885 KPAVNPTQQR
+885 NQTVVGQKAAGNPAQQR
-895 KQLRAQQRQQ
+895 KQLKAQQRQQ
-905 QRQQTTAVTTQ
+905 QKQQTAAVTTQ
-916 QVTPVFINQ
+916 QVTPVIINQ

-963 SNTTDGQNGVSS
+963 SHSTDGQNRVSS
-975 LAKTN
+975 LTKTN

-986 RLQSTPTKLPSSDS
+986 RLQSSPSKLPSTNGP
-1000 QSKEQPEAE
+1000 SKEQTEAE
-1009 PVSQP
+1009 PTSQP
-1014 IKKGQKAGLHLD
+1014 MKKGQKAGLHLD
-1026 TNGVPQASL
+1026 THGIPQPSL

-1040 PNLQPFFDDMSD
+1040 PNLQPFFDDMSNG
-1052 SESQN
+1052 ESQSN
-1057 NFSSLKREEVCPPYD
+1057 LISSLKREEVCPPYD

-1081 PKPNISLPTQRSK
+1081 PKHNTSLPTQRSK
-1094 ENALNSQQM
+1094 QENGLNSQQM

-1115 IPGFKA
+1115 
-1121 NPDPSLAPLHSDPP
+1121 
-1135 SPSSLPSQ
+1135 
-1143 LHLSPPTPKEPLVS
+1143 PLVS
-1157 PQPSV
+1157 TQPSMA
-1162 GEPCTGSGRLE
+1162 EPCSGSGRLE

-1178 TTGAP
+1178 TTGTP
-1183 LLGVEPDGDL
+1183 LLGMEPDGGL

-1202 MLSTPS
+1202 MLSTSS

-1223 FSTHST
+1223 FSPHST

-1251 ASGGRG
+1251 ISGGSVGGGVGRG
-1257 GSEGGRGGSGGAGD
+1257 GGGGAGGGD

-1278 LAPHTPPSVFSTD
+1278 LAPHTPPSVFSAD